1 MYSVGALDV
10 WGWLPQPRLA
20 SNVWDLYNSVQKTM
34 SPMSK
39 WSFLFTFK
47 HFYSKS
53 NKKQLVV
60 YNGLAKA

>member
-1 MYSVGALDV
+1 MYSVGALGV